1 MGESNGGHSDWRVW
15 SHGDG
20 RHTHQVMSARLSEQA
35 EVKNR
40 LFPKTRSWFALG
52 APLELMSPLSI
63 ARIFFVLLA
72 LVWLSAGV
80 AWRRPGLPWGLGL
93 GVAIALLA
101 LWGSLLVLRRLSQGA
116 TAGLGALGVLGV
128 AGLVLVC
135 DGAGKD
141 LALGSLFGPVAI
153 FCALFLRPQIALG
166 LHLAAGALLGAA
178 LSPLTG
184 ASTAAAASGLWV
196 LAAGATVLV
205 VAQLSRS
212 ALRRASR
219 DVDTGLPNGL
229 GLAQAVRAKAGWR
242 RYVVASVLLE
252 GIADAREALG
262 YGVGTELLR
271 RAVEDLGQVLPA
283 DAVIGRVVADELVI
297 VRSLD
302 GPPGEAGPDL
312 AQARALARTAAQ
324 AIGAGRYLADGVEV
338 CLRPHVGLAVAPE
351 DGEHLE
357 ELIRRASLSAPRA
370 ATNGL
375 SFVRWDGSTKAL
387 SGEDLELL
395 AALRLAPERGELR
408 LVYQPQIAARSG
420 RTVSVEA
427 LLRWERPGHGLV
439 PPERFIMLA
448 ERTGLIDRLTEWVVA
463 EALDAQVRWRGLG
476 RALPVSVNL
485 SARSLTKPELA
496 TWILGEL
503 ARRDLPTSAL
513 SVEVTETAA
522 ASDLAQA
529 VVLLRPLYERG
540 VRISIDDFGV
550 GYTSLSVLPELPL
563 NELKVD
569 KHFVLAVTES
579 PAAVAIVRTVRE
591 LTLRLGLDSVAE
603 GVENAA
609 IAALVSEIGY
619 DLLQGY
625 HFARPLREE
634 QLAEHLATERLP
646 VVDLATGP

>member
-1 MGESNGGHSDWRVW
+1 MV
-15 SHGDG
+15 
-20 RHTHQVMSARLSEQA
+20 SARLSEQA

-63 ARIFFVLLA
+63 ARILFVLLA
-72 LVWLSAGV
+72 LVWLSAAV
-80 AWRRPGLPWGLGL
+80 AWRRPTLPGGLGL
-93 GVAIALLA
+93 GVGGALA
-101 LWGSLLVLRRLSQGA
+101 GLWGGLLFARRLSARA
-116 TAGLGALGVLGV
+116 TAALGALAVVGV
-128 AGLVLVC
+128 AGLVAVC
-135 DGAGKD
+135 GGPGKD
-141 LALGSLFGPVAI
+141 LAVGALFGPVAI
-153 FCALFLRPQIALG
+153 FCALFLRPRVALG
-166 LHLAAGALLGAA
+166 LHVVAGVLLTAA
-178 LSPLTG
+178 LVPLTG
-184 ASTAAAASGLWV
+184 ASTAVATGGLWFV
-196 LAAGATVLV
+196 AAGAVVLV
-205 VAQLSRS
+205 VVLLSRS

-229 GLAQAVRAKAGWR
+229 GLAQAVRAQVGWH

-283 DAVIGRVVADELVI
+283 DAVIGRVLADELVI
-297 VRSLD
+297 VRPLD
-302 GPPGEAGPDL
+302 PAPAAGGTDL
-312 AQARALARTAAQ
+312 AEARDLARTAAQ

-338 CLRPHVGLAVAPE
+338 SLRPHVGLAIAPE
-351 DGEHLE
+351 DGGHIE

-375 SFVRWDGSTKAL
+375 AFVRWDGSTKAL
-387 SGEDLELL
+387 TGEDLELL
-395 AALRLAPERGELR
+395 AGLRLAPERGELS

-427 LLRWERPGHGLV
+427 LLRWDRPGHGLV
-439 PPERFIMLA
+439 PPDRFIVLA

-496 TWILGEL
+496 SWILDEL
-503 ARRDLPTSAL
+503 GRRDLPASAL

-529 VVLLRPLYERG
+529 VKLLRPLYERG

-579 PAAVAIVRTVRE
+579 PAAAAIVRTVRE

-625 HFARPLREE
+625 HFARPLSEE
-634 QLAEHLATERLP
+634 QLAEHLAREVFP
-646 VVDLATGP
+646 EIDVAIGS